1 MHFNSYMVDMSMG
14 VCTCDW
20 DGSPCKHQYPIWVT
34 RQANCLN
41 FVPVACPELRQTFA
55 LVALGEAFPMSKYT
69 SLRDSDPSVPLS
81 TYGPE
86 VAEEFTMKETSTSFP
101 EQVC

>member
-1 MHFNSYMVDMSMG
+1 LGEGWFSKQRN
-14 VCTCDW
+14 
-20 DGSPCKHQYPIWVT
+20 QYLIWVT

-55 LVALGEAFPMSKYT
+55 VVALGEALPMSKYT

-81 TYGPE
+81 AYGPE
-86 VAEEFTMKETSTSFP
+86 VAEEFTMKETSSSFP
-101 EQVC
+101 GQVY